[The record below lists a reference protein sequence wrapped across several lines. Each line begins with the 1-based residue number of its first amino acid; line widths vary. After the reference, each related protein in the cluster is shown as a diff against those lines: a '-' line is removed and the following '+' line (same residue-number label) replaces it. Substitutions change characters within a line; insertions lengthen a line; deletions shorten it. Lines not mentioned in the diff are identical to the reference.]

1 MRSAV
6 VAGVDTVVIGMNDP
20 QGSNNLQLLDKIPSP
35 IWRSAPDGNCI
46 FFNGA
51 WLNFTGRSQ
60 DQESGRGWIDGVHPD
75 DLPRVQETYLRS
87 HEHQR
92 PFQLDFRVRHHS
104 GEYRWISTSAEPVQ
118 DEDGRFAGFLGTC
131 LDLTERREMERSL
144 AHSERMFEQ
153 LFEYNPDGVIV
164 VDHEMKILTANRQAY
179 EMFGYTP
186 GELLGKSINTLMPP
200 EFRRRHNRHF
210 IHYLKQPHLRA
221 MGAHLSLWALR
232 KDGSRFPIAITLGP
246 FEDLSAP
253 GRHLILATMRDQTS
267 QVSAE
272 NALRESEARFH
283 TIFNEAD
290 LGIELLDL
298 SGRVVESNPAFS
310 RILGYSAEELRQMNH
325 LEFTHPEDAVLNK
338 RLVDDLVGGRRER
351 IQFEKRYLHKDGHVV
366 WGRVSL
372 SLYRGEDGA
381 PEYILGLVDDI
392 TADKQ
397 IRAELAE
404 VQRRLMDSSEAE
416 RLHLAQELH
425 DGPLQ
430 DLQGIMFQLALVRQN
445 LAGSPEEEDL
455 TKIKDGLQEVIRS
468 LRTISGELRPPALA
482 PFGLEKAIRS
492 YVEQIR
498 EQAPHLEIET
508 RLMVDGRMLPERV
521 RLALY
526 RICQHLLVNVVRHS
540 RAGHAFVRF
549 AFDEKQI
556 TLEVSDDG
564 CGFVVPHRWVELVR
578 SGHFGLVGAIER
590 AQAIGGELQVESSPG
605 QGTSIRV
612 VVPRQE
618 TYAAPEEKLTFIR

>member
-1 MRSAV
+1 
-6 VAGVDTVVIGMNDP
+6 MNDP
-20 QGSNNLQLLDKIPSP
+20 QGGNLQRLFDKISSP
-35 IWRSAPDGNCI
+35 IWRSAPDGGCI
-46 FFNGA
+46 FTNQA
-51 WLNFTGRSQ
+51 WLNFTGRSRE
-60 DQESGRGWIDGVHPD
+60 QELGRGWLDGVHPD
-75 DLPRVQETYLRS
+75 DLPRVREAYLLA
-87 HEHQR
+87 HEHHQ

-104 GEYRWISTSAEPVQ
+104 GEYRWISSSAQPVE
-118 DEDGRFAGFLGTC
+118 DEDGRFTGFLGTC

-153 LFEYNPDGVIV
+153 LFEHNPDGVIV
-164 VDHEMKILTANRQAY
+164 VDHEARILTANRQAC
-179 EMFGYTP
+179 EMFGYAS
-186 GELLGKSINTLMPP
+186 GELPGLSIDVLMPS
-200 EFRRRHNRHF
+200 EFRLRHARHF
-210 IHYLKQPHLRA
+210 TGYLKDPHLRT
-221 MGAHLSLWALR
+221 MGAHLSLWGLR
-232 KDGSRFPIAITLGP
+232 KDGSHFPIAITLGP
-246 FEDLSAP
+246 LEDVSAP

-267 QVSAE
+267 QKSAE

-298 SGRVVESNPAFS
+298 SGRVVESNPAFQ
-310 RILGYSAEELRQMNH
+310 RILGYSPEELRQMNH

-351 IQFEKRYLHKDGHVV
+351 IQFEKRFLHKDGHVV

-381 PEYILGLVDDI
+381 PQYILGLVDDI

-445 LAGSPEEEDL
+445 LAGSEEEEDL

-492 YVEQIR
+492 YVEHIR

-508 RLMVDGRMLPERV
+508 RLMVDGRVLPERV
-521 RLALY
+521 RLALF

-540 RAGHAFVRF
+540 HAGHAFVRF

-564 CGFVVPHRWVELVR
+564 CGFVVPRRWVELVR

-590 AQAIGGELQVESSPG
+590 AQALGGELHVESSPG
-605 QGTSIRV
+605 KGTSIRV
-612 VVPRQE
+612 VVPREE